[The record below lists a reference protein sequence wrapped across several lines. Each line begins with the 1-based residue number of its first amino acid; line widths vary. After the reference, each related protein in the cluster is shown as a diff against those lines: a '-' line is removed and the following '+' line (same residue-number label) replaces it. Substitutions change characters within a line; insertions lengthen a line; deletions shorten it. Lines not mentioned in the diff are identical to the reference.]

1 FCNVSNNNAPT
12 LETPPPIT
20 IRSVSNVLIKF
31 TQAIPRISNTRS
43 IYGTIFECP
52 SLYKSNNSLV
62 VKVSIKF
69 FIYSLDIAVYEDI
82 FTNQPYCP
90 QTHFPNE
97 GSTTTWP
104 ISPAFPF

>member
-1 FCNVSNNNAPT
+1 NNAPT

-31 TQAIPRISNTRS
+31 TQAIPRLSNTRS

-52 SLYKSNNSLV
+52 SLYKSNTSLV
-62 VKVSIKF
+62 LKDSPQILEP
-69 FIYSLDIAVYEDI
+69 SLDIAVPEAI
-82 FTNQPYCP
+82 FSKQPYCP